1 MSEREAREML
11 RDMKE
16 KSAFMVDL
24 AYSSVIYDNRD
35 LAEEVY
41 EMEEFIDDLNDRF
54 QRLAIRDV
62 KADELEVNE
71 ALAMIQLAMCSEMIA
86 DGAREIADVQ
96 LRDVELHPIVR
107 ESIMESNEVFVRAA
121 IDPSSVFAGRSLGDL
136 ELASET
142 GMWIIALKRDGRW
155 TYDVDSHTVLKPG
168 DVVLAR
174 GAREGMDHFTALSE
188 GEDRKI

>member
-1 MSEREAREML
+1 MSEQEAQEML

-16 KSAFMVDL
+16 KAAFMVDL
-24 AYSSVIYDNRD
+24 AYSSIIYDNRD

-41 EMEEFIDDLNDRF
+41 ELEEFIDDLNDNF

-62 KADELEVNE
+62 KTDELEVNE
-71 ALAMIQLAMCSEMIA
+71 ALAMIQLATCSEMIA

-107 ESIMESNEVFVRAA
+107 ESIMESNEVFVRAT
-121 IDPSSVFAGRSLGDL
+121 IDPSSVLAGRSLGDL

-142 GMWIIALKRDGRW
+142 GMWIIALKRAGRW
-155 TYDVDSHTVLKPG
+155 TYNANKDTVLQPG
-168 DVVLAR
+168 DIILAR
-174 GAREGMDHFTALSE
+174 GAREGIDHFMALTKGTDKE
-188 GEDRKI
+188 I

>member
-1 MSEREAREML
+1 MSEREAQEML

-16 KSAFMVDL
+16 RAAFMVDL

-41 EMEEFIDDLNDRF
+41 ELEEFIDDLNDDF

-62 KADELEVNE
+62 KTDELEVNE
-71 ALAMIQLAMCSEMIA
+71 ALAMIQLALAAEMIA

-107 ESIMESNEVFVRAA
+107 ESIMESNEVFVRAS
-121 IDPSSVFAGRSLGDL
+121 IDPSSVLAGRSLGDL

-155 TYDVDSHTVLKPG
+155 TYDVDKHTALQPD

-174 GAREGMDHFTALSE
+174 GAREGMDHFKALTV
-188 GEDRKI
+188 GKDRKI

>member
-1 MSEREAREML
+1 MSEREAQEML

-16 KSAFMVDL
+16 RAAFMVDL

-41 EMEEFIDDLNDRF
+41 EMEEFIDDLNDDF

-62 KADELEVNE
+62 KTDELQVNE
-71 ALAMIQLAMCSEMIA
+71 ALVMIQLAMCSEMIA

-107 ESIMESNEVFVRAA
+107 ESIMESNEVFVRAS
-121 IDPSSVFAGRSLGDL
+121 IDPSSVLAGRSLGDI

-142 GMWIIALKRDGRW
+142 GMWVIALKRDGRW
-155 TYDVDSHTVLKPG
+155 TYDVDKHTALQPD

-174 GAREGMDHFTALSE
+174 GAREGMDHFKALTV
-188 GEDRKI
+188 GKDREI

>member
-1 MSEREAREML
+1 MSEREAQEML

-16 KSAFMVDL
+16 RAAFMVDL

-41 EMEEFIDDLNDRF
+41 ELEEFIDDLNDDF

-62 KADELEVNE
+62 KTDELEVNE
-71 ALAMIQLAMCSEMIA
+71 ALAMIQLALAAEMIA

-107 ESIMESNEVFVRAA
+107 ESIMESNEVFVRAS
-121 IDPSSVFAGRSLGDL
+121 IDPSSVLAGRSLGDL

-155 TYDVDSHTVLKPG
+155 IYDVDKHTALQPD

-174 GAREGMDHFTALSE
+174 GAREGMDHFKALTV
-188 GEDRKI
+188 GKDRKI

>member
-1 MSEREAREML
+1 MSEQEARETL

-16 KSAFMVDL
+16 RAAFMVDL

-41 EMEEFIDDLNDRF
+41 ELEEYIDDLNDHF
-54 QRLAIRDV
+54 QQLAIQDV
-62 KADELEVNE
+62 KTDELEVNE

-107 ESIMESNEVFVRAA
+107 ESIMESNEVFVRASV
-121 IDPSSVFAGRSLGDL
+121 DPSSVLADRSLGDMA
-136 ELASET
+136 LASET

-155 TYDVDSHTVLKPG
+155 TYDVDKATRLQPG

-174 GAREGMDHFTALSE
+174 GAREGATHFRALADGTE
-188 GEDRKI
+188 KKI